1 MVSTKQRIKLT
12 TRNIEMLVFL
22 QRAMTNEDVHTLTA
36 EDFRAQRR
44 RVLEVKRAKERE
56 DVLTDIS
63 RRLLEGLISQDTAT
77 EERVNAANVVAER
90 WPTLTDEQVDLQGE
104 GAFTA
109 ADISND
115 NLVKVEDVLAEL
127 FPEYECEDIEDE
139 LLDVEVE
146 GRPLTAGRLARMSA
160 AER

>member
-1 MVSTKQRIKLT
+1 MKLLSVPATSVLSEQVFSTAGMVSTKQRIKLT

-63 RRLLEGLISQDTAT
+63 LSLLLISVMTMWLRLT
-77 EERVNAANVVAER
+77 TCLLNCFLSMNVR
-90 WPTLTDEQVDLQGE
+90 
-104 GAFTA
+104 
-109 ADISND
+109 I
-115 NLVKVEDVLAEL
+115 
-127 FPEYECEDIEDE
+127 
-139 LLDVEVE
+139 
-146 GRPLTAGRLARMSA
+146 
-160 AER
+160 

>member
-1 MVSTKQRIKLT
+1 MSTKQRIKLT

-90 WPTLTDEQVDLQGE
+90 WPTLTDEQVDL
-104 GAFTA
+104 
-109 ADISND
+109 
-115 NLVKVEDVLAEL
+115 
-127 FPEYECEDIEDE
+127 
-139 LLDVEVE
+139 
-146 GRPLTAGRLARMSA
+146 
-160 AER
+160 

>member
-1 MVSTKQRIKLT
+1 MSTKQRIKLT

-44 RVLEVKRAKERE
+44 RVLEVKRAKECE
-56 DVLTDIS
+56 DLLTDIS

-90 WPTLTDEQVDLQGE
+90 LPTLIDEQVDL
-104 GAFTA
+104 
-109 ADISND
+109 
-115 NLVKVEDVLAEL
+115 
-127 FPEYECEDIEDE
+127 
-139 LLDVEVE
+139 
-146 GRPLTAGRLARMSA
+146 
-160 AER
+160 